1 MTQRL
6 HHPIHVPAFDAV
18 LEAVEG
24 VIAWLLAP
32 FRRGIE
38 TALRFG
44 VRPTAAM
51 ELEVYGWQHPP
62 VEPGPAASEWVAE
75 AVTGT
80 PAGGPV

>member
-6 HHPIHVPAFDAV
+6 HHPIHVPLLEAL

-24 VIAWLLAP
+24 VIAWLAAP
-32 FRRGIE
+32 FRRGLE
-38 TALRFG
+38 TALRVG
-44 VRPTAAM
+44 VRPTAAT
-51 ELEVYGWQHPP
+51 ELEVYRWQHPP

-75 AVTGT
+75 AEAGK